1 MTSLRE
7 QIYIDQGN
15 WDPMDT
21 LAPLTLPKG
30 FVQDNVAN
38 RTDAA
43 LACCVQLANRVKEL
57 EKKVYELEEKLSKVT

>member
-1 MTSLRE
+1 
-7 QIYIDQGN
+7 
-15 WDPMDT
+15 MDT